1 MDKERKMAEISPNE
15 FEKALETKRNILIL
29 GNSGEGKTAKV
40 YEYAEKHGLK
50 VIDFDLAGRL
60 AEEVTGIPAVRDAKA
75 KDIEAFKDAISRIEA
90 LILKT
95 DDKDTI
101 KQLNTLLTNCNKQ
114 LELLKAL
121 DSEDSASF
129 YTRTLD
135 KELEEF
141 FKVKGKGYILL
152 FDEINQ
158 GTPDALNTMYRIC
171 YPNPKMRKW
180 AGHDISECQIVA
192 CGNLADGSDGTVYL
206 TDLPTPLLNRFFVF
220 KLKRNNKETTEYLS
234 KKYKNIPHVKKYITA
249 MLEENI
255 SPRDIDLCLDI
266 LQYEHD
272 SIFLETKLGEA
283 LTAKIL
289 DMQKNIETLDPAKV
303 LKKSREIY
311 VRFKKDGAINF
322 GNKLITDEEEL
333 KDKFRE
339 LGLSEE
345 EIVAITMEGE
355 E

>member
-15 FEKALETKRNILIL
+15 FEKALETKRNILVL
-29 GNSGEGKTAKV
+29 GNSGEGKTAVV

-60 AEEVTGIPAVRDAKA
+60 PEEVTGIPAVNGD
-75 KDIEAFKDAISRIEA
+75 
-90 LILKT
+90 
-95 DDKDTI
+95 
-101 KQLNTLLTNCNKQ
+101 
-114 LELLKAL
+114 
-121 DSEDSASF
+121 F

-220 KLKRNNKETTEYLS
+220 KLKRSNKETTEYLS
-234 KKYKNIPHVKKYITA
+234 KKYKNIPQVKKYITA

-266 LQYEHD
+266 LQYEYD

-289 DMQKNIETLDPAKV
+289 DMQKNIETLDPAKI
-303 LKKSREIY
+303 LKKSREVY
-311 VRFKKDGAINF
+311 VQFKKDGAINF

>member
-40 YEYAEKHGLK
+40 YEYAEKHGLQ

-60 AEEVTGIPAVRDAKA
+60 PEEVTGIPAVNGD
-75 KDIEAFKDAISRIEA
+75 
-90 LILKT
+90 
-95 DDKDTI
+95 
-101 KQLNTLLTNCNKQ
+101 
-114 LELLKAL
+114 
-121 DSEDSASF
+121 F

-249 MLEENI
+249 MLEGNI

-339 LGLSEE
+339 LGLFEE

>member
-15 FEKALETKRNILIL
+15 FERALETKRNILIL

-60 AEEVTGIPAVRDAKA
+60 AEEVTGIPAV
-75 KDIEAFKDAISRIEA
+75 
-90 LILKT
+90 
-95 DDKDTI
+95 
-101 KQLNTLLTNCNKQ
+101 NGN
-114 LELLKAL
+114 
-121 DSEDSASF
+121 F

-158 GTPDALNTMYRIC
+158 GTPDVLNTMYRIC

-234 KKYKNIPHVKKYITA
+234 KKYKNIPQVKKYITA

-266 LQYEHD
+266 LQYEYD

-289 DMQKNIETLDPAKV
+289 DMQKNIETLDPAKI
-303 LKKSREIY
+303 LKKSREVY
-311 VRFKKDGAINF
+311 AQFKKDGAINF

>member
-60 AEEVTGIPAVRDAKA
+60 AEEVTGIPAVNGD
-75 KDIEAFKDAISRIEA
+75 
-90 LILKT
+90 
-95 DDKDTI
+95 
-101 KQLNTLLTNCNKQ
+101 
-114 LELLKAL
+114 
-121 DSEDSASF
+121 F

-158 GTPDALNTMYRIC
+158 GTPDVLNTMYRIC

-220 KLKRNNKETTEYLS
+220 KLKRSNKETTEYLS
-234 KKYKNIPHVKKYITA
+234 KKYKNIPQVKKYITA

-266 LQYEHD
+266 LQYEYD

-289 DMQKNIETLDPAKV
+289 DMQKNIETLDPAKI
-303 LKKSREIY
+303 LKKSRGVY
-311 VRFKKDGAINF
+311 AQFKKDGAINF

>member
-60 AEEVTGIPAVRDAKA
+60 PEEVTGIPAVNGD
-75 KDIEAFKDAISRIEA
+75 
-90 LILKT
+90 
-95 DDKDTI
+95 
-101 KQLNTLLTNCNKQ
+101 
-114 LELLKAL
+114 
-121 DSEDSASF
+121 F

-135 KELEEF
+135 KELENF